1 MFCFVIFWIWWVPPG
16 TSENRP
22 HRTSASSRSDARDTR
37 RFVGA
42 VLPSCD
48 SQDQLIKLARYR
60 WITGG
65 STIST
70 ETLLGKFVT
79 LLSRYLQNIFQISDK
94 FARKT
99 SFRVECRNSK
109 SLAPPSWRPSATCRP
124 HHPHQM
130 RRGLHPASWRSEIH
144 FQPAGIFRLTP
155 EGYLIAGHL
164 RCDTECSSAVDPQR
178 PGIGCF
184 WQLINLHIA
193 QGLVMSHHELVGID
207 WVF

>member
-1 MFCFVIFWIWWVPPG
+1 MFWFVIFWILWIWWVPPG

-65 STIST
+65 SIIST

-79 LLSRYLQNIFQISDK
+79 LLDIYRTYLTNFWQICKKNILSSWMSKFQIT
-94 FARKT
+94 RT
-99 SFRVECRNSK
+99 SIMAAFRNVSPSSSSSNAKRIAPCFLAVRNS
-109 SLAPPSWRPSATCRP
+109 SPA
-124 HHPHQM
+124 
-130 RRGLHPASWRSEIH
+130 RR
-144 FQPAGIFRLTP
+144 
-155 EGYLIAGHL
+155 
-164 RCDTECSSAVDPQR
+164 
-178 PGIGCF
+178 
-184 WQLINLHIA
+184 NL
-193 QGLVMSHHELVGID
+193 
-207 WVF
+207 